1 LVFLPHFPSSLPNQ
15 QVIENNTKIRIK
27 IIGTRVDATE
37 IVRDA
42 SVTFDPKITHTFPP
56 LQFAIGTIKED
67 HLGVIE

>member
-1 LVFLPHFPSSLPNQ
+1 MEQCQ

-37 IVRDA
+37 IVRI
-42 SVTFDPKITHTFPP
+42 VPVP
-56 LQFAIGTIKED
+56 LVLPSFMPLFLPLPHQFAIGTIKED